1 MAVGSG
7 SLDEDGKRKPID
19 ISSGSTVMYSKYAGT
34 EFKSPD
40 GTNYITLRVSD
51 VMAVLSS

>member
-1 MAVGSG
+1 VGPG

-19 ISSGSTVMYSKYAGT
+19 ISTGSTVMYSKYAGT
-34 EFKSPD
+34 EFNSAD

-51 VMAVLSS
+51 VMAVLS